1 MMRAL
6 HPGKLAAIGILV
18 LILAAAI
25 WARVSSARAEAPP
38 PEQVAMPVR
47 VEEARYEPLVK
58 ELRLNAFIESDS
70 MVTVLPLVSGILQ
83 EMPVE
88 VGQRVSKGQV
98 VARIDAARYELQL
111 RQAEAAWLSAK
122 GTFERI
128 EQLFQAG
135 AASQQSYDQARG
147 QLDAYRSQYELA
159 MLQLEY
165 ATVRSPIDGVVL
177 LRQLAVGSIA
187 APERPLLT
195 IGDLS
200 RLVVKARV
208 PERYY
213 ADFNKAENGVEVRVL
228 RSGGE
233 AYAATLASVSPF
245 VSPENRTFE
254 ATCDLVEGLE
264 SLRPGMSVTAVFSL
278 ARKDGAW
285 SLPFD
290 ALSGETKLWY
300 VESDGTGGSFAHTM
314 SLEPGFSTDERFE
327 VPAEFSAYRF
337 IVEGQHFLKDGA
349 PVRLIGERAPR

>member
-1 MMRAL
+1 MKRGL
-6 HPGKLAAIGILV
+6 SPGKLAAIIVLA
-18 LILAAAI
+18 LILASSI
-25 WARVSSARAEAPP
+25 WARVSAARKVAPP

-47 VEEARYEPLVK
+47 VEEPRYAPLVK

-70 MVTVLPLVSGILQ
+70 MVTVLPLVSGMLQ
-83 EMPVE
+83 ELSVD
-88 VGQRVSKGQV
+88 VGQAVSKGQV

-147 QLDAYRSQYELA
+147 QFDAYLSQYELA
-159 MLQLEY
+159 RLQLEY
-165 ATVRSPIDGVVL
+165 ATVRSPLDGVVL
-177 LRQLAVGSIA
+177 VRHLTVGSIA

-200 RLVVKARV
+200 RLVVRARV

-213 ADFNKAENGVEVRVL
+213 ADFGKPENGVEARVE
-228 RSGGE
+228 RPGGE
-233 AYAATLASVSPF
+233 SYAARLASVSPF

-254 ATCDLVEGLE
+254 AACELAEGLE
-264 SLRPGMSVTAVFSL
+264 TLRPGMSVVAVFSL

-290 ALSGETKLWY
+290 ALAGETGLWY
-300 VESDGTGGSFAHTM
+300 VEGDGSGYSIARRL
-314 SLEPGFSTDERFE
+314 SIEPGFSTDDRFE
-327 VPAEFSAYRF
+327 VPGAYSDHRF
-337 IVEGQHFLKDGA
+337 IVEGQHFLKDGS
-349 PVRLIGERAPR
+349 PVRIIGERATR